1 MTAQAH
7 ALILASGTLAP
18 VSALAAQLFPGSE
31 PAAIGR
37 FACGHVVPRE
47 RLLALALGRRGSL
60 PFLVSHML
68 CWPLHRANRGGRPCS
83 KVAGPWYKGD
93 MVIG

>member
-18 VSALAAQLFPGSE
+18 VSALTAQLFPGSE

-47 RLLALALGRRGSL
+47 QLLALALGRQGSSQCQD
-60 PFLVSHML
+60 PKIVSSLTVHCL
-68 CWPLHRANRGGRPCS
+68 DAPL
-83 KVAGPWYKGD
+83 
-93 MVIG
+93 

>member
-1 MTAQAH
+1 MHLKSRFWTGTASSSSNLARYCCGQKWVCSQQVAAQAH

-18 VSALAAQLFPGSE
+18 VSALTAQLFPGSE

-47 RLLALALGRRGSL
+47 QLLALALGRRGS
-60 PFLVSHML
+60 SW
-68 CWPLHRANRGGRPCS
+68 C
-83 KVAGPWYKGD
+83 
-93 MVIG
+93 